1 MRNTMNILNKLA
13 LNANFI
19 IQSWGEEFPA
29 LYVFAGIV
37 TFS

>member
-1 MRNTMNILNKLA
+1 MNILNKLA

-19 IQSWGEEFPA
+19 IQKWGEEFPA
-29 LYVFAGIV
+29 LYVSAGIV

>member
-1 MRNTMNILNKLA
+1 MNILDKLI

-29 LYVFAGIV
+29 MYVFAGIV